1 MSASNPQIKDCE
13 SILDKI
19 TEGLAASWSMVE
31 IAITIS
37 IAAVCG
43 LSTLTNR
50 LYNRINEL
58 DRRIDSVEL
67 RVAEQYVSKADLEGM
82 IDRVEGHLIRL
93 ENKLD
98 KLSYRWINSY
108 NN

>member
-1 MSASNPQIKDCE
+1 MSASNPQIKDVE
-13 SILDKI
+13 IILDKI
-19 TEGLAASWSMVE
+19 TEGLDASWQMLE
-31 IAITIS
+31 AGITLS

-43 LSTLTNR
+43 LSALSNR
-50 LYNRINEL
+50 LYNRISEL

-67 RVAEQYVSKADLEGM
+67 RVAEQYVSKSDLENM

-98 KLSYRWINSY
+98 KLSYR
-108 NN
+108 